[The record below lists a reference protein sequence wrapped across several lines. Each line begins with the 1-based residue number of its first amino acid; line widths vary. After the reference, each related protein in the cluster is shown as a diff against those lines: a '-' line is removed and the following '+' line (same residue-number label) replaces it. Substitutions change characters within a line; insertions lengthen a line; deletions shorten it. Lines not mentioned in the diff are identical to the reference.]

1 MTLSFVCHRVE
12 ERGEGAF
19 TARLE
24 VAAQAG
30 TDLLCVTSW
39 RQGQGRAQ
47 MGGKLQATLQPLAPP
62 PLAARLRS
70 SVTPCLCLP
79 PLRPFVSFA
88 LELCLPPA
96 AWAGAVPA
104 APITPSSAP
113 QLKQWKAFEE
123 ESQTVSHMAK
133 YFTSPSRS
141 CRSVYSEEQLYQLI
155 GEKNSMK
162 RLLTEVGGSAGP
174 PQPCWLL
181 PFPFVG

>member
-79 PLRPFVSFA
+79 PLVPLSPSRWSCA
-88 LELCLPPA
+88 CLPPP
-96 AWAGAVPA
+96 G
-104 APITPSSAP
+104 
-113 QLKQWKAFEE
+113 QGL
-123 ESQTVSHMAK
+123 
-133 YFTSPSRS
+133 
-141 CRSVYSEEQLYQLI
+141 CRP
-155 GEKNSMK
+155 
-162 RLLTEVGGSAGP
+162 RR
-174 PQPCWLL
+174 
-181 PFPFVG
+181 